1 MTNSI
6 YSLTDLITFGAVE
19 TLDDAVA
26 LADDYGWAVVD
37 ETGAAMS
44 EDEAD
49 AAPGKV
55 RLQVE
60 GKIVLAGESC
70 GWAICVVPMSY
81 DAAAITAED
90 IEHDGQIYVIG
101 HE

>member
-1 MTNSI
+1 MSSSI

-19 TLDDAVA
+19 SLDEA
-26 LADDYGWAVVD
+26 LALAEDYGWAVVD
-37 ETGAAMS
+37 CTGAVMS
-44 EDEAD
+44 EDEAE
-49 AAPGKV
+49 AAPGEV
-55 RLQVE
+55 QFQVE